1 MRRSPFKQRRFTTK
15 LKHRLKLNGRYDPRN
30 RIRISFIEKE
40 SPAMTEFLKRW
51 SNMIFGDVQNENPS
65 TIAI

>member
-1 MRRSPFKQRRFTTK
+1 MRRHPLKKRRFTTK
-15 LKHRLKLNGRYDPRN
+15 LKHRLKLNARYDPRR
-30 RIRISFIEKE
+30 RIRMTFTEIEYTT
-40 SPAMTEFLKRW
+40 MTRILKRW